1 MHWLAW
7 IEQTSVG
14 LWVREAPTIWAFPF
28 VLLLHT
34 VGLAIVAGT
43 GVALNAFVWRRPESW
58 DAALLEPWFRF
69 AWAGFAVNLVSGVLL
84 LAAYPAKALTD
95 PVFYLKILFV
105 IAAMWQLQ
113 WLRRR
118 GYGPSQDGGHARG
131 RGASASGLRF
141 SALLAFALW
150 GGAVVAGRLLA
161 YTYRYLM
168 AADMSLGM

>member
-1 MHWLAW
+1 MQWLAW
-7 IEQTSVG
+7 IEQTSIG

-43 GVALNAFVWRRPESW
+43 GVALNAYAWRRPESW
-58 DAALLEPWFRF
+58 QSAQLEPWFQF
-69 AWAGFAVNLVSGVLL
+69 AWVGFAVNLVSGVLL

-95 PVFYLKILFV
+95 PVFYLKILCV
-105 IAAMWQLQ
+105 IAAMCQLQ

-118 GYGPSQDGGHARG
+118 NSSALVDSGDP
-131 RGASASGLRF
+131 RGASAAALRR
-141 SALLAFALW
+141 SAVVAFALW

-168 AADMSLGM
+168 AADMTLTM